1 MLSVAQSYVVS
12 GVLHKAFNFF
22 FLLSDEYQTALR
34 SLYCFQLINCSGESI
49 FTLESSGSLQFGN
62 HFSPPLLHDYFAI
75 PSASTGCTSYCC
87 CSNVQKPLLLLKI
100 TILLVLRLP
109 LLHTLGIRNEHKG
122 LESFP
127 GRIGVFVMH
136 EALIVRNL
144 KSLIRKATFEA

>member
-1 MLSVAQSYVVS
+1 MLF
-12 GVLHKAFNFF
+12 LEFCIKHLIFF

-127 GRIGVFVMH
+127 GRTGVFVMH